1 MISTMMLIC
10 LEKSDRLTEMNKVA
24 FLFCVHNH
32 QPVGNF
38 LHVLENAYEKAYLP
52 FIEVLKKY
60 PFMKISIHYT
70 GILWDFFKDHHPE
83 FLETLRE
90 LVKKGQLEMMTGGY
104 YEPILAV
111 IPDADKV
118 GQIKRLTQTI
128 EEEMGVTPQGMWLAE
143 RVWEPHLPK
152 YLKEAGVEYI
162 TIDDYHFKKSGLR
175 EEDLHGY
182 YLTEEEGKVIK
193 VFPGSET
200 LRYIIPFHPPE
211 ETLKYLSRLQGSSC
225 AAIFADDGEKF
236 GIWPSTYHSV
246 YEEGWLENFFQLIG
260 RNLDWIEPVPLGTYA
275 DREKPL
281 GRIYLSC
288 SSYMEMDEWSLPT
301 EAMVEYGKVVERL
314 KENPEGD
321 QIRRFI
327 KGGFWRNFFAK
338 YPESND
344 LHKRVLHLRE
354 KIGNEKRGSIL
365 KSQNSLLYLHRA
377 QCNDAYW
384 HGVFGGLYLP
394 HLRHAIYE
402 NLIKAETLY
411 DRKMHKEKDWVD
423 LERSD
428 FNGDGD
434 EEVILKNQETVL
446 LFSSRGGSILEM
458 DDRSKAFNILGTL
471 TRGKE
476 GYHQKLLEA
485 RELAS
490 RDEASEAKTRT
501 IHEIFDSK
509 EKGLDQYLHFDGYRR
524 ASFLDHFIA
533 EPMDF
538 ESFRRCDYQE
548 EGDFIKESYEIE
560 VRGEGKQSEVL
571 FSRSGSL
578 WKNGKRDPIKI
589 EKSFSIPTHQTIL
602 KATYQITYQGEK
614 RKTNFGIEFN
624 INLLAGDAPDRYYN
638 IPGQN
643 LEDRRLAS
651 MGALNGMT
659 EVHLV
664 DEWNKMEVVL
674 KTDRKCNLWRFP
686 IETVSLSESGFERIF
701 QGSCL
706 LFYWPLELEPKMRFE
721 VSIELGIQPL

>member
-1 MISTMMLIC
+1 M
-10 LEKSDRLTEMNKVA
+10 EKVA

-38 LHVLENAYEKAYLP
+38 LHVLEEAYEKAYLP
-52 FIEVLKKY
+52 FIDVLKKY

-70 GILWDFFKDHHPE
+70 GVLWDFFKEHHPE
-83 FLETLRE
+83 FLGTLKT
-90 LVKKGQLEMMTGGY
+90 LVKKGQLEIMTGGY
-104 YEPILAV
+104 YEPILPV

-118 GQIKRLTQTI
+118 GQIQRLTQTI
-128 EEEMGVTPQGMWLAE
+128 KEEMGITPQGMWLAE

-162 TIDDYHFKKSGLR
+162 TIDDYHFKKSGLK
-175 EEDLHGY
+175 EEDLYGY

-211 ETLKYLSRLQGSSC
+211 ETIEYLLRLRGSSR

-236 GIWPSTYHSV
+236 GIWPYTYHSV
-246 YEEGWLENFFQLIG
+246 YEEGWLERFFQLIEK
-260 RNLDWIEPVPLGTYA
+260 NLDWVEPMPLGTYA
-275 DREKPL
+275 SRERPL

-314 KENPEGD
+314 KESPEGGS
-321 QIRRFI
+321 IRRFL

-354 KIGNEKRGSIL
+354 KIEDGKKR
-365 KSQNSLLYLHRA
+365 SLPKGQDPIYYLHRA

-402 NLIKAETLY
+402 NLIKAETLH
-411 DRKMHKEKDWVD
+411 DQKVHREKEWIEV
-423 LERSD
+423 ERSD

-434 EEVILKNQETVL
+434 EEVFFKNPETVL
-446 LFSSRGGSILEM
+446 LFSSRGGSLLEM

-471 TRGKE
+471 TRRKE

-485 RELAS
+485 RKQAS
-490 RDEASEAKTRT
+490 TDEVLTTKTRT
-501 IHEIFDSK
+501 IHEIFDLK
-509 EKGLDQYLHFDGYRR
+509 EKDLDQSLHFDGYRR

-538 ESFRRCDYQE
+538 ESFRKCHYQE
-548 EGDFIKESYEIE
+548 EGDFIKGLYETE
-560 VRGEGKQSEVL
+560 VRKKGKVQEIL
-571 FSRSGSL
+571 FSRLGNL
-578 WKNGKRDPIKI
+578 RKDGRGDPIRI
-589 EKSFSIPTHQTIL
+589 EKRFSIPIHQ
-602 KATYQITYQGEK
+602 KSVQATYEMVYQGEK
-614 RKTNFGIEFN
+614 RETNFGIEFN
-624 INLLAGDAPDRYYN
+624 INLLAGDAPDRYYQ
-638 IPGQN
+638 IPGHQ
-643 LEDRRLAS
+643 LEDRTLAS
-651 MGALNGMT
+651 LGILNDIT

-674 KTDRKCNLWRFP
+674 KTDKRCHLWRFP

-701 QGSCL
+701 QSSCL
-706 LFYWPLELEPKMRFE
+706 LFYWPLDFETGGQFE
-721 VSIELGIQPL
+721 VTVELGIQPLSK

>member
-1 MISTMMLIC
+1 MH
-10 LEKSDRLTEMNKVA
+10 KVA

-38 LHVLENAYEKAYLP
+38 LHVLEKAYEKAYLP

-60 PFMKISIHYT
+60 PFMKVSIHYT
-70 GILWDFFKDHHPE
+70 GILWDFFKEHHPD

-111 IPDADKV
+111 IPDVDKV

-128 EEEMGVTPQGMWLAE
+128 EEEMGVTPRGMWLAE

-152 YLKEAGVEYI
+152 YLKEAGVEYVP
-162 TIDDYHFKKSGLR
+162 IDDYHFKKSGLR
-175 EEDLHGY
+175 EEELYGY
-182 YLTEEEGKVIK
+182 YLTEEDGEVLK

-211 ETLKYLSRLQGSSC
+211 ETLEYLSKLRGSSG

-236 GIWPSTYHSV
+236 GIWPYTYHLV
-246 YEEGWLENFFQLIG
+246 YEEGWLERFFELIG
-260 RNLDWIEPVPLGTYA
+260 KNLDWIEPMHLGAYA
-275 DREKPL
+275 IRERPL

-288 SSYMEMDEWSLPT
+288 SSYMEMDEWNLPI
-301 EAMVEYGKVVERL
+301 EAMVEYGKVVEKL
-314 KENPEGD
+314 KELPEGE
-321 QIRRFI
+321 QVRRFL

-344 LHKRVLHLRE
+344 MHKRVLHLRK
-354 KIGNEKRGSIL
+354 KIGNGGKKPLPRNQDPL
-365 KSQNSLLYLHRA
+365 NCLYQA

-402 NLIKAETLY
+402 NLIKAEALY
-411 DRKMHKEKDWVD
+411 DRERHREKEWID
-423 LERSD
+423 LERLD

-434 EEVILKNQETVL
+434 EEVILKNPETVL
-446 LFSSRGGSILEM
+446 LFSSRGGSLLEM

-471 TRGKE
+471 TRRKE

-485 RELAS
+485 REQAS
-490 RDEASEAKTRT
+490 KGQGLEGKTRT
-501 IHEIFDSK
+501 IHEIFDPK
-509 EKGLDQYLHFDGYRR
+509 EKGLDRYLHFDGYRR

-538 ESFRRCDYQE
+538 ESFQKCEYQE
-548 EGDFIKESYEIE
+548 EGDFVEKPYEIE
-560 VRGEGKQSEVL
+560 VRREGKDQTLL
-571 FSRSGSL
+571 FSRAGSL
-578 WKNGKRDPIKI
+578 IKNGKRDPIQV
-589 EKSFSIPTHQTIL
+589 EKKFSIR
-602 KATYQITYQGEK
+602 TYGKVVNASYRITYNGEK
-614 RKTNFGIEFN
+614 RKTNFGVELN
-624 INLLAGDAPDRYYN
+624 INLLAGDAPDRYYH
-638 IPGQN
+638 IPGHL

-651 MGALNGMT
+651 VGALNDVT

-664 DEWNKMEVVL
+664 DKWAHIEVIL
-674 KTDRKCNLWRFP
+674 KTEKRCNLWRFP

-706 LFYWPLELEPKMRFE
+706 LLYWPLDLEPGKEFL
-721 VSIELGIQPL
+721 VNIELGISHL

>member
-1 MISTMMLIC
+1 M
-10 LEKSDRLTEMNKVA
+10 EKVA

-38 LHVLENAYEKAYLP
+38 LHVLENAYEKAYVP

-70 GILWDFFKDHHPE
+70 GVLWDFFKDRHPE
-83 FLETLRE
+83 FLEILRE

-128 EEEMGVTPQGMWLAE
+128 EEEMGVNPRGMWLAE

-152 YLKEAGVEYI
+152 HLKEAGVEYI
-162 TIDDYHFKKSGLR
+162 TIDDYHFKKSGWR

-182 YLTEEEGKVIK
+182 YLTEEDGKVLK

-211 ETLKYLSRLQGSSC
+211 ETLEYLARLRGSSR

-236 GIWPSTYHSV
+236 GLWPYTYHSV
-246 YEEGWLENFFQLIG
+246 YEEGWLERFFQLIG
-260 RNLDWIEPVPLGTYA
+260 KNLDWIEPLPLGAYLNHS
-275 DREKPL
+275 KPL

-301 EAMVEYGKVVERL
+301 EAMVDYGKVVERL
-314 KENPEGD
+314 KESPEGD
-321 QIRRFI
+321 HTRRFI

-354 KIGNEKRGSIL
+354 KIGNEKRGPAPQDRDPL
-365 KSQNSLLYLHRA
+365 HYLYRA
-377 QCNDAYW
+377 ECNDAYW

-394 HLRHAIYE
+394 HLRQAIYE
-402 NLIKAETLY
+402 NLIKAEALY
-411 DRKMHKEKDWVD
+411 DQRMHQEKEWID
-423 LERSD
+423 LEVMD

-434 EEVILKNQETVL
+434 EEVILKNPGMVL
-446 LFSSRGGSILEM
+446 LFSSRGGSLLEM
-458 DDRSKAFNILGTL
+458 DDRSKAFNVLGTL
-471 TRGKE
+471 TRRKE
-476 GYHQKLLEA
+476 GYHQKLLEV
-485 RELAS
+485 REQVL
-490 RDEASEAKTRT
+490 RDEASTAKTKT
-501 IHEIFDSK
+501 IHEMFDS
-509 EKGLDQYLHFDGYRR
+509 EEEGLDQYLQFDGYRR
-524 ASFLDHFIA
+524 ASFLDHFMA

-538 ESFRRCDYQE
+538 ESFRRSQYQE
-548 EGDFIKESYEIE
+548 EGNFIKEPYGIE
-560 VRGEGKQSEVL
+560 ARKKGKLQEL
-571 FSRSGSL
+571 FFSRSGDL
-578 WKNGKRDPIKI
+578 RQDRKRDPIRI
-589 EKSFSIPTHQTIL
+589 EKSFSISTHETIV
-602 KATYQITYQGEK
+602 KATYQISYEGEK

-624 INLLAGDAPDRYYN
+624 INLLAGDAPDRYYH
-638 IPGQN
+638 IPGHD

-651 MGALNGMT
+651 VGELNDIA
-659 EVHLV
+659 EVQLV
-664 DEWNKMEVVL
+664 DEWTGMKVVL
-674 KTDRKCNLWRFP
+674 GTDRRCRLWRFP
-686 IETVSLSESGFERIF
+686 IETVSLSESGFEKIF

-706 LFYWPLELEPKMRFE
+706 LFYWPLDLEPGRQFE
-721 VSIELGIQPL
+721 ATVELGIQPL

>member
-1 MISTMMLIC
+1 M
-10 LEKSDRLTEMNKVA
+10 EKVA

-38 LHVLENAYEKAYLP
+38 LHVLENAYEKAYFP

-70 GILWDFFKDHHPE
+70 GALWDFFKDHHPE
-83 FLETLRE
+83 FLEALRG

-118 GQIKRLTQTI
+118 GQIIRLTQTI
-128 EEEMGVTPQGMWLAE
+128 KEEMGITPQGMWLAE

-152 YLKEAGVEYI
+152 YLREAGVEYI

-175 EEDLHGY
+175 EEDLYGY

-211 ETLKYLSRLQGSSC
+211 ETLEYLARLRDSSC

-236 GIWPSTYHSV
+236 GFWPYTYHSV
-246 YEEGWLENFFQLIG
+246 YEEGWLERFFELIG
-260 RNLDWIEPVPLGTYA
+260 KNLDWIEPMPLGAYA
-275 DREKPL
+275 IREKPL

-301 EAMVEYGKVVERL
+301 EAMVEYGKVVERF
-314 KENPEGD
+314 KGEPEGEKV
-321 QIRRFI
+321 RRFI

-354 KIGNEKRGSIL
+354 KIGNAKKKPVPKEQDPL
-365 KSQNSLLYLHRA
+365 HYLHQA

-394 HLRHAIYE
+394 HLRHALYE
-402 NLIKAETLY
+402 NLIKAETLF
-411 DRKMHKEKDWVD
+411 DRKVHREKEWID
-423 LERSD
+423 LEKLD

-434 EEVILKNQETVL
+434 EEVILKNLEMVL
-446 LFSSRGGSILEM
+446 LFSSRGGALLEM

-471 TRGKE
+471 TRRKE
-476 GYHQKLLEA
+476 GYHHNLLES
-485 RELAS
+485 RVQLS
-490 RDEASEAKTRT
+490 RDEASTAETRT

-509 EKGLDQYLHFDGYRR
+509 EEGLDQHLHFDGYRR
-524 ASFLDHFIA
+524 TSFLDHFIA

-538 ESFRRCDYQE
+538 ESFRRCQYQE
-548 EGDFIKESYEIE
+548 EGDFIKEPYEIE
-560 VRGEGKQSEVL
+560 VRRNRKYQEVF

-578 WKNGKRDPIKI
+578 WKNGKRSPIKI
-589 EKSFSIPTHQTIL
+589 EKSFSIPTREKVVI
-602 KATYQITYQGEK
+602 ASYQITYKGEK
-614 RKTNFGIEFN
+614 RKTNFGIELN
-624 INLLAGDAPDRYYN
+624 INLLAGDAPDRYYEV
-638 IPGQN
+638 PGHR
-643 LEDRRLAS
+643 LEDRKLAS
-651 MGALNGMT
+651 MGALNDIT

-664 DEWNKMEVVL
+664 DKWNKMKVVL
-674 KTDRKCNLWRFP
+674 KTDKRCNLWRFP

-706 LFYWPLELEPKMRFE
+706 LFYWPLDLEPEKRFE
-721 VSIELGIQPL
+721 VGIELAIGSL

>member
-1 MISTMMLIC
+1 
-10 LEKSDRLTEMNKVA
+10 MNKVA
-24 FLFCVHNH
+24 CLFCLHNH

-38 LHVLENAYEKAYLP
+38 LHVLENAFEKAYLP

-83 FLETLRE
+83 FIETLKE
-90 LVKKGQLEMMTGGY
+90 LVRKGQLEMMTGGY

-118 GQIKRLTQTI
+118 GQIKRLTQKI
-128 EEEMGVTPQGMWLAE
+128 QEEMGVTPQGMWLAE

-152 YLKEAGVEYI
+152 YLVEAGVEYI
-162 TIDDYHFKKSGLR
+162 SIDDYHFKKSGLR

-182 YLTEEEGKVIK
+182 YLTEEDGKNLK

-211 ETLKYLSRLQGSSC
+211 ETLEYLSKLRGSSR

-236 GIWPSTYHSV
+236 GIWPYTYRSV
-246 YEEGWLENFFQLIG
+246 YEEGWLERFFELIG
-260 RNLDWIEPVPLGTYA
+260 KNLDWLEPMPLGAYA
-275 DREKPL
+275 IREKPL
-281 GRIYLSC
+281 GRIYLAC

-314 KENPEGD
+314 KGGPEEEKV
-321 QIRRFI
+321 RRFI

-354 KIGNEKRGSIL
+354 KIGNAKKKPVPKG
-365 KSQNSLLYLHRA
+365 QDPLLYLHQA

-394 HLRHAIYE
+394 HLRHALYE
-402 NLIKAETLY
+402 NLIKAEALY
-411 DRKMHKEKDWVD
+411 DQRIHREKDWID
-423 LERSD
+423 LEKLD

-434 EEVILKNQETVL
+434 EEVILKNPEMVL
-446 LFSSRGGSILEM
+446 LFSTRGGSLLEM

-471 TRGKE
+471 TRRKE
-476 GYHQKLLEA
+476 GYHHNLLES
-485 RELAS
+485 REQAS
-490 RDEASEAKTRT
+490 RDEASTTKTKT
-501 IHEIFDSK
+501 IHEIFHSK
-509 EKGLDQYLHFDGYRR
+509 EEGLDQYLCFDGYRR
-524 ASFLDHFIA
+524 SSFLDHFIA
-533 EPMDF
+533 EPMHF
-538 ESFRRCDYQE
+538 ESFRKCQYQG
-548 EGDFIKESYEIE
+548 EGDFIKGPYEIE
-560 VRGEGKQSEVL
+560 VRRKEKGQEIL
-571 FSRSGSL
+571 FSRRG
-578 WKNGKRDPIKI
+578 NVGKDGRGDPIKL
-589 EKSFSIPTHQTIL
+589 EKVFSISPSQKVV
-602 KATYQITYQGEK
+602 KAAYQITDGGGK

-638 IPGQN
+638 IPGHP

-651 MGALNGMT
+651 IG
-659 EVHLV
+659 ESEDISEIQLV
-664 DEWNKMEVVL
+664 DEWVGLKVVL
-674 KTDRKCNLWRFP
+674 KTDRNCNLWRFP

-706 LFYWPLELEPKMRFE
+706 LLYWPLDLGPDREFQ
-721 VSIELGIQPL
+721 VNVELGIEHL

>member
-1 MISTMMLIC
+1 M
-10 LEKSDRLTEMNKVA
+10 EKVA

-38 LHVLENAYEKAYLP
+38 LHILENAYEKAYLP
-52 FIEVLKKY
+52 FIEILKRY

-70 GILWDFFKDHHPE
+70 GVLWDFFKDHHPE
-83 FLETLRE
+83 FLKTLRE
-90 LVKKGQLEMMTGGY
+90 MAQKGQLEMMTGGY

-111 IPDADKV
+111 IPDADKI
-118 GQIKRLTQTI
+118 GQIKKLTQAI

-175 EEDLHGY
+175 EEDLCGY
-182 YLTEEEGKVIK
+182 YLTEEDGKVLK

-211 ETLKYLSRLQGSSC
+211 ETLEYLSRLRGSPC

-236 GIWPSTYHSV
+236 GIWPYTYHSV
-246 YEEGWLENFFQLIG
+246 YEEGWLERFFQLIG
-260 RNLDWIEPVPLGTYA
+260 KNLDWIEPMPLGTYA
-275 DREKPL
+275 NHEKPL

-288 SSYMEMDEWSLPT
+288 SSYREMDEWSLPT
-301 EAMVEYGKVVERL
+301 EAMAEYGKIVERL

-327 KGGFWRNFFAK
+327 KGGFWRNFFTK

-344 LHKRVLHLRE
+344 IHKRVLHLRE
-354 KIGNEKRGSIL
+354 KIGNSGKRPASE
-365 KSQNSLLYLHRA
+365 SHDLLHYLHRA

-402 NLIKAETLY
+402 NLIKAEALY
-411 DRKMHKEKDWVD
+411 DQKMHREKEWVE
-423 LERSD
+423 LERLD

-434 EEVILKNQETVL
+434 EEVILKNPEMVL
-446 LFSSRGGSILEM
+446 LFSSRGGALLEM

-471 TRGKE
+471 TRRKE
-476 GYHQKLLEA
+476 GYHHNLLES
-485 RELAS
+485 REQAS
-490 RDEASEAKTRT
+490 RDEASAAKTKT

-509 EKGLDQYLHFDGYRR
+509 EKDLNQYLHFDGYRR

-533 EPMDF
+533 EPVNF
-538 ESFRRCDYQE
+538 ESFRKCQYEE
-548 EGDFIKESYEIE
+548 EGNFIQEPYEIE
-560 VRGEGKQSEVL
+560 VRRNGKHQEIL
-571 FSRSGSL
+571 FSRSGTLRKDGGGDS
-578 WKNGKRDPIKI
+578 IKI
-589 EKSFSIPTHQTIL
+589 EKSFSIPTDQKVI
-602 KATYQITYQGEK
+602 KASYQITYKGER
-614 RKTNFGIEFN
+614 RKTNFGIELN
-624 INLLAGDAPDRYYN
+624 INLLAGDAPDRYYH
-638 IPGQN
+638 IPRHDP
-643 LEDRRLAS
+643 EDRKLAS
-651 MGALNGMT
+651 VGEIKDIR
-659 EVHLV
+659 EVDLV
-664 DEWNKMEVVL
+664 DEWNKMKVVL
-674 KTDRKCNLWRFP
+674 KTDRSCNLWRFP
-686 IETVSLSESGFERIF
+686 LETVSLSESGFEKVF

-706 LFYWPLELEPKMRFE
+706 LLYWPLELEPDEEYR
-721 VSIELGIQPL
+721 VSVELGIDHFVK

>member
-1 MISTMMLIC
+1 M
-10 LEKSDRLTEMNKVA
+10 KKVA

-38 LHVLENAYEKAYLP
+38 LHILEDAFEKAYLP

-70 GILWDFFKDHHPE
+70 GILWDFFRDHHPE

-111 IPDADKV
+111 IPDQDKV
-118 GQIKRLTQTI
+118 GQIKRLTKTI
-128 EEEMGVTPQGMWLAE
+128 QQEMEVTPHGMWLAE

-152 YLKEAGVEYI
+152 YLVEAGVDYI

-182 YLTEEEGKVIK
+182 YLTEEDGKVLK

-211 ETLKYLSRLQGSSC
+211 ESLEYLSLLRGASC

-236 GIWPSTYHSV
+236 GIWPYTYHSV
-246 YEEGWLENFFQLIG
+246 YEEGWLERFFELIG
-260 RNLDWIEPVPLGTYA
+260 KSLDWIEPMPLGTYA
-275 DREKPL
+275 LREKPL
-281 GRIYLSC
+281 GRIYLPC

-301 EAMVEYGKVVERL
+301 EAMVKYGKVVEKL
-314 KENPEGD
+314 KGGPEGEK
-321 QIRRFI
+321 IRRFI

-354 KIGNEKRGSIL
+354 QIGNAKKKFTS
-365 KSQNSLLYLHRA
+365 KNQDPLLYLHQA
-377 QCNDAYW
+377 QCNDVYW
-384 HGVFGGLYLP
+384 HGIFGGLYLP
-394 HLRHAIYE
+394 HLRHALYE
-402 NLIKAETLY
+402 NLIKAEALY
-411 DRKMHKEKDWVD
+411 DQKMHREKEWAE
-423 LERSD
+423 LERLD

-434 EEVILKNQETVL
+434 EEVILRNPGMVL
-446 LFSSRGGSILEM
+446 LFSSRGGSLLEM

-471 TRGKE
+471 TRRKE
-476 GYHQKLLEA
+476 GYHQKLLESL
-485 RELAS
+485 EQAS
-490 RDEASEAKTRT
+490 RDEGFTAKTKT

-524 ASFLDHFIA
+524 VSFLDHFIS

-538 ESFRRCDYQE
+538 ESFRRCQYQE
-548 EGDFIKESYEIE
+548 EGDFVKEPYEIG
-560 VRGEGKQSEVL
+560 VRRKGKYQEIL
-571 FSRSGSL
+571 FSRWGNL
-578 WKNGKRDPIKI
+578 WKDGKGDPIKL
-589 EKSFSIPTHQTIL
+589 EKSFSISPSQ
-602 KATYQITYQGEK
+602 KVVKGAYQITYGGEK
-614 RKTNFGIEFN
+614 RKTNFGMELN

-638 IPGQN
+638 IPGHP
-643 LEDRRLAS
+643 LEDRKLS
-651 MGALNGMT
+651 SVGVLKDIT
-659 EVHLV
+659 EVQLI
-664 DEWNKMEVVL
+664 DEWNRMKVVL
-674 KTDRKCNLWRFP
+674 KPDKRCNLWRFP
-686 IETVSLSESGFERIF
+686 VETVSLSESGFERIF

-706 LFYWPLELEPKMRFE
+706 LFYWPLDLEPGKEFR
-721 VSIELGIQPL
+721 VTIELGIYSLKG

>member
-1 MISTMMLIC
+1 
-10 LEKSDRLTEMNKVA
+10 MNKVA

-70 GILWDFFKDHHPE
+70 GVLWDFVRDRHPE
-83 FLETLRE
+83 FLETLKE
-90 LVKKGQLEMMTGGY
+90 LVRKGQLEMMTGGY

-128 EEEMGVTPQGMWLAE
+128 QEETGVAPQGMWLAE

-152 YLKEAGVEYI
+152 YLVEAGVEYI

-182 YLTEEEGKVIK
+182 YLTEEDGKSLK

-211 ETLKYLSRLQGSSC
+211 ETLEYLSKLRGSSC

-236 GIWPSTYHSV
+236 GIWPYTYRSV
-246 YEEGWLENFFQLIG
+246 YEEGWLERFFELIG
-260 RNLDWIEPVPLGTYA
+260 KSLDWIEPMPLGAYA
-275 DREKPL
+275 IREKPL
-281 GRIYLSC
+281 GRIYLPC

-314 KENPEGD
+314 KGGAEGEKV
-321 QIRRFI
+321 RRFI

-344 LHKRVLHLRE
+344 LHKRVLLLRG
-354 KIGNEKRGSIL
+354 KIGNEKKKPIA
-365 KSQNSLLYLHRA
+365 KSQDVLHYLYQA

-394 HLRHAIYE
+394 HLRHALYE
-402 NLIKAETLY
+402 NLIKAEALY
-411 DRKMHKEKDWVD
+411 DRKMHREKEWVE
-423 LERSD
+423 LERLD

-434 EEVILKNQETVL
+434 EELIVRNPEMVL
-446 LFSSRGGSILEM
+446 LFSNRGGSLLEM

-471 TRGKE
+471 TRRKE
-476 GYHQKLLEA
+476 GYHHNLLES
-485 RELAS
+485 REQAS
-490 RDEASEAKTRT
+490 RDEVSTTKTKT

-509 EKGLDQYLHFDGYRR
+509 EKDLDQYLHFDGYRR
-524 ASFLDHFIA
+524 SSFLDHFIA

-538 ESFRRCDYQE
+538 ESFRRCQYQE
-548 EGDFIKESYEIE
+548 EGDFIQEPYEIE
-560 VRGEGKQSEVL
+560 VKREGRDREVF
-571 FSRSGSL
+571 FSRSGGL
-578 WKNGKRDPIKI
+578 LRNGKRDPINI
-589 EKSFSIPTHQTIL
+589 EKGFSIPARQKVV
-602 KATYQITYQGEK
+602 KASYQITYKGEP

-624 INLLAGDAPDRYYN
+624 INLLAGDAPDRYYD
-638 IPGQN
+638 IRGHQ

-651 MGALNGMT
+651 VGEL
-659 EVHLV
+659 EDVSEIQLV
-664 DEWNKMEVVL
+664 DEWVGMKVVL
-674 KTDRKCNLWRFP
+674 KMDRNCNLWRFP

-706 LFYWPLELEPKMRFE
+706 LLYWPLDSEPDKRFE
-721 VSIELGIQPL
+721 IGVELGIQSL

>member
-1 MISTMMLIC
+1 M
-10 LEKSDRLTEMNKVA
+10 EKVA

-38 LHVLENAYEKAYLP
+38 VHILENAYEKAYLP
-52 FIEVLKKY
+52 FMEVLKKY

-83 FLETLRE
+83 FLKTLRE

-128 EEEMGVTPQGMWLAE
+128 EEKMGVTPYGMWLAE

-152 YLKEAGVEYI
+152 YLVEAGVQYI

-175 EEDLHGY
+175 EEDLYGY
-182 YLTEEEGKVIK
+182 YLTEEDGKVLK

-211 ETLKYLSRLQGSSC
+211 ETLEYLSRLRGSSC

-246 YEEGWLENFFQLIG
+246 YEEGWLERFFQLIG
-260 RNLDWIEPVPLGTYA
+260 KNLDWIEPMSLGTYA
-275 DREKPL
+275 NREKPL
-281 GRIYLSC
+281 GRVYLAC
-288 SSYMEMDEWSLPT
+288 SSYMELDEWSLPT

-314 KENPEGD
+314 KELPDGG

-354 KIGNEKRGSIL
+354 KIGDEKRKPVPQRQDPL
-365 KSQNSLLYLHRA
+365 PYLHRA

-394 HLRHAIYE
+394 HLRHAVYE
-402 NLIKAETLY
+402 NLIKAEALY
-411 DRKMHKEKDWVD
+411 DRKIHREKEWIE
-423 LERSD
+423 LERVD

-434 EEVILKNQETVL
+434 EEVILKNPDTVL
-446 LFSSRGGSILEM
+446 LLSSRGGSLLEM

-471 TRGKE
+471 TRRKE

-485 RELAS
+485 QEQ
-490 RDEASEAKTRT
+490 ASEDEGSKAKAKT

-509 EKGLDQYLHFDGYRR
+509 EEGLEQHLHFDGYRR

-538 ESFRRCDYQE
+538 ESFRRCQYRE
-548 EGDFIKESYEIE
+548 EGDFIKEPYEMGLRRRKDYQEI
-560 VRGEGKQSEVL
+560 L

-578 WKNGKRDPIKI
+578 CKEGERDAVKI
-589 EKSFSIPTHQTIL
+589 EKSFSISTHQTIV
-602 KATYQITYQGEK
+602 KATYQMTYKGER
-614 RKTNFGIEFN
+614 RKTNFGIELN
-624 INLLAGDAPDRYYN
+624 INLLAGDAPDRYYH
-638 IPGQN
+638 IPGHPLQ
-643 LEDRRLAS
+643 DRRLAS
-651 MGALNGMT
+651 MGASDDIT
-659 EVHLV
+659 EVQLV
-664 DEWNKMEVVL
+664 DEWNRMKVVL

-686 IETVSLSESGFERIF
+686 LETVSLSESGFEKIF

-706 LFYWPLELEPKMRFE
+706 LLYWPLELGPGKRFE
-721 VSIELGIQPL
+721 VSIELGIQPLSK

>member
-1 MISTMMLIC
+1 M
-10 LEKSDRLTEMNKVA
+10 EKVA

-38 LHVLENAYEKAYLP
+38 LHILDNAYDKAYLP
-52 FIEVLKKY
+52 FIEVLKKH

-70 GILWDFFKDHHPE
+70 GVLLDFFREHHPE
-83 FLETLRE
+83 FLNTLKE
-90 LVKKGQLEMMTGGY
+90 LALKGQLEIMTGGY

-128 EEEMGVTPQGMWLAE
+128 KEEIGVTPQGMWLAE

-152 YLKEAGVEYI
+152 YLVEAGVEYI

-175 EEDLHGY
+175 EEDLYGY

-211 ETLKYLSRLQGSSC
+211 ETLEYLSRLRGSSR

-236 GIWPSTYHSV
+236 GIWPHTYHSV
-246 YEEGWLENFFQLIG
+246 YEEGWLERFFQLIG
-260 RNLDWIEPVPLGTYA
+260 ENLDWIDPMPLGTYA
-275 DREKPL
+275 IREKPL
-281 GRIYLSC
+281 GRIYLPC

-314 KENPEGD
+314 KDHPEGS

-354 KIGNEKRGSIL
+354 KIEDEGERSVSENRDP
-365 KSQNSLLYLHRA
+365 LLYLYRA

-394 HLRHAIYE
+394 HLRQGIYE
-402 NLIKAETLY
+402 NLIKAEALY
-411 DRKMHKEKDWVD
+411 DQKVHQEENWVELEK
-423 LERSD
+423 LD

-434 EEVILKNQETVL
+434 EEVILKNPETVL
-446 LFSSRGGSILEM
+446 LFSRRGGSLLEM

-471 TRGKE
+471 TRRKE
-476 GYHQKLLEA
+476 AYHQKILEA
-485 RELAS
+485 REQTS
-490 RDEASEAKTRT
+490 RVEISEATTRT

-509 EKGLDQYLHFDGYRR
+509 EEGLDQYLHFDGYRR
-524 ASFLDHFIA
+524 TSFLDHLIA

-538 ESFRRCDYQE
+538 ESFRRCQYQE
-548 EGDFIKESYEIE
+548 EGDFIKESYDID
-560 VRGEGKQSEVL
+560 VK
-571 FSRSGSL
+571 
-578 WKNGKRDPIKI
+578 
-589 EKSFSIPTHQTIL
+589 
-602 KATYQITYQGEK
+602 
-614 RKTNFGIEFN
+614 
-624 INLLAGDAPDRYYN
+624 
-638 IPGQN
+638 
-643 LEDRRLAS
+643 
-651 MGALNGMT
+651 
-659 EVHLV
+659 
-664 DEWNKMEVVL
+664 
-674 KTDRKCNLWRFP
+674 
-686 IETVSLSESGFERIF
+686 
-701 QGSCL
+701 
-706 LFYWPLELEPKMRFE
+706 
-721 VSIELGIQPL
+721 